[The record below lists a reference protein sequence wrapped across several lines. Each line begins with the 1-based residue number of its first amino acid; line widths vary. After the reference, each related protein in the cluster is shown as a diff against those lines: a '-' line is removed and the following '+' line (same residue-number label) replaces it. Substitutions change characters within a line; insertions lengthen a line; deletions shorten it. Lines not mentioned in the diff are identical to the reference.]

1 MDKLRTVSFLATLGL
16 VAAAFAQAQTPPA
29 DTQSAAPPE
38 TTTSQTT
45 PSPDPAAASSPHQR
59 DVTAKPGS
67 EAPPT
72 NSPEPD
78 AASSPHQQG
87 TVGAAPHAGMM
98 GTASK
103 MVGLQVQ
110 SPVGETLGSVID
122 VVLDSSGRP
131 DYVVISTDTDTATAV
146 PYAAVAPM
154 VRNDKVILDRTR
166 LQNSPQVAQS
176 DLHDKTNT
184 KWRTQADRYW
194 GQGTMRSA
202 SPGTQP
208 SQTPRDR

>member
-45 PSPDPAAASSPHQR
+45 PSPDPA
-59 DVTAKPGS
+59 
-67 EAPPT
+67 
-72 NSPEPD
+72 